1 MSWHGC
7 FWLSR
12 DARWK
17 GHYDLLWLMLG
28 VRGLSKLLD
37 FTACNIP
44 NRSLLS
50 VQYAMTPAVV
60 ILGFRYAVVIG
71 TAVDA
76 RDIVT

>member
-1 MSWHGC
+1 
-7 FWLSR
+7 
-12 DARWK
+12 
-17 GHYDLLWLMLG
+17 MLG
-28 VRGLSKLLD
+28 VTGLLKLLD
-37 FTACNIP
+37 LTAYHIP

-60 ILGFRYAVVIG
+60 ILGFRYAVAIG